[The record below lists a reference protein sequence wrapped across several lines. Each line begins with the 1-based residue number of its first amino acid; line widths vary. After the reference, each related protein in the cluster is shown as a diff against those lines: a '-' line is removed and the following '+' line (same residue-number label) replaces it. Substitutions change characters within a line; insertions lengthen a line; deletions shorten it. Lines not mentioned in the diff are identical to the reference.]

1 MDSHHSSLAHSSD
14 FQTEENHAL
23 HKSLVILGAG
33 YTARFLLPF
42 ASRRYAQVLAT
53 SRIPEK
59 HLSHITPNRRIRFDL
74 TQRDTWK
81 NIPTETDLLWC
92 FPAVPLHL
100 VREFAA
106 TLDLSSRRL
115 VVLGSTSAYDIGSS
129 REYPP
134 PWIDE
139 SAPIDLTKPRVQG
152 EEFLRINCGAI
163 VLRVAGIY
171 GPGRNPLDWIRTG
184 RVGASRKYVNLIHV
198 NDLAT
203 ICLAT
208 LRHGRPRDV
217 YIVSDGMPRT
227 WAEICRIAE
236 QHWGIHS
243 ASSELSGTPGKRIL
257 HNKMLSLL
265 QADHASLRHS
275 DIAQALGELLNRSV
289 MPGAAP
295 LPQDTQEDY

>member
-1 MDSHHSSLAHSSD
+1 MDSHHSSLAHSPD
-14 FQTEENHAL
+14 LQTEENHTL
-23 HKSLVILGAG
+23 RKSLVILGAG
-33 YTARFLLPF
+33 YVARFLFPF
-42 ASRRYAQVLAT
+42 ASRRYAHVLAT
-53 SRIPEK
+53 SRVPEN
-59 HLSHITPNRRIRFDL
+59 HLSHIAPNRRILFAL
-74 TQRDTWK
+74 TQQDTWK
-81 NIPTETDLLWC
+81 NIPNETDLLWC
-92 FPAVPLHL
+92 FPAMPLNL
-100 VREFAA
+100 VQEFAA
-106 TLDLSSRRL
+106 TLDPPSRRL

-139 SAPIDLTKPRVQG
+139 SAPIDLTRPRVQG

-184 RVGASRKYVNLIHV
+184 RVGPSRKYVNLIHV

-203 ICLAT
+203 ISLAT
-208 LRHGRPRDV
+208 LQHGTPGDV
-217 YIVSDGMPRT
+217 YNVSDGLPRT
-227 WAEICRIAE
+227 WADICRITE
-236 QHWGIHS
+236 QRWSIHP
-243 ASSELSGTPGKRIL
+243 ASSELSATPGKRIL
-257 HNKMLSLL
+257 NNKILSLL

-275 DIAQALGELLNRSV
+275 DFLQALEELLNRSV